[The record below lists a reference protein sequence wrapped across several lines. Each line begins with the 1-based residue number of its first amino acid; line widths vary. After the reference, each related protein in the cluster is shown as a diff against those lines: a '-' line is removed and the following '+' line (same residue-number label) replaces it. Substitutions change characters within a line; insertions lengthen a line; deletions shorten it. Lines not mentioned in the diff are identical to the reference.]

1 MLEREEKEGRGG
13 AKMTLSV
20 LLAGRSKKQRH
31 GRRNGQRLQ
40 EKALRVLSCHQNLD
54 ELLREVGSSV
64 CKEVLLIPDNSGR
77 ESSELLL
84 VSALQDQATALG
96 LPVGILSARTAAR
109 NLEKIS
115 AESGQATLLKGE
127 PREKLSCL
135 LNTLKDLASQNAFS
149 PSLFAQEM
157 WKMQSP
163 LTLDMAWHLHREGLL
178 SLDELLE
185 NNPDT
190 SALVDW
196 LCRGLCLLCSETES
210 SSLDSEHLGSLLT
223 GLASVFL
230 RHGFPKTSEPGKKSP
245 RLSKIYC
252 AVLGRML
259 AWLLDS
265 VAKEKQEGSSSLKAA
280 KSWLHVFTV
289 SAYQGL
295 VLPEALQ
302 DFFSQTLTQ
311 VLTYNPQLKV
321 SDAIPLQREWSFART
336 NAVLALLYRK
346 LFVPFKP
353 EELVRH
359 LQHVLETSEVN
370 WHHVL
375 SCVSTLLVCQSGA
388 APLIKDFLSH
398 LLKKGFEDYDLESMM
413 TAFLIARQAG
423 LEGPAVFMPY
433 AEWFKA
439 PCVYCE
445 CLPRPGPA

>member
-1 MLEREEKEGRGG
+1 
-13 AKMTLSV
+13 
-20 LLAGRSKKQRH
+20 
-31 GRRNGQRLQ
+31 
-40 EKALRVLSCHQNLD
+40 
-54 ELLREVGSSV
+54 
-64 CKEVLLIPDNSGR
+64 
-77 ESSELLL
+77 
-84 VSALQDQATALG
+84 
-96 LPVGILSARTAAR
+96 
-109 NLEKIS
+109 
-115 AESGQATLLKGE
+115 
-127 PREKLSCL
+127 
-135 LNTLKDLASQNAFS
+135 
-149 PSLFAQEM
+149 
-157 WKMQSP
+157 
-163 LTLDMAWHLHREGLL
+163 MAH
-178 SLDELLE
+178 
-185 NNPDT
+185 
-190 SALVDW
+190 
-196 LCRGLCLLCSETES
+196 
-210 SSLDSEHLGSLLT
+210 
-223 GLASVFL
+223 
-230 RHGFPKTSEPGKKSP
+230 PKVVQG
-245 RLSKIYC
+245 
-252 AVLGRML
+252 
-259 AWLLDS
+259 LLDS

-433 AEWFKA
+433 AEWFKTTGT
-439 PCVYCE
+439 VSFRLH
-445 CLPRPGPA
+445 CLQQSK